1 MILGILL
8 SLFLSIASACKKPEV
23 IFVPV
28 DTNIQRIIEAKDF
41 DSLLVLYWQTLGKAT
56 LYKIKL
62 DECEK
67 KR

>member
-1 MILGILL
+1 MILGVLL
-8 SLFLSIASACKKPEV
+8 SLFLSRASACKKPEV

-28 DTNIQRIIEAKDF
+28 DTNIQRIIESKDF
-41 DSLLVLYWQTLGKAT
+41 DSLLVIYFQTLGKAT

-62 DECEK
+62 AECEK